1 MFKSE
6 EGKKIVKYARE
17 VIESILNNQKI
28 NKTNFEN
35 FFDEKLG
42 VFVTIHTYPSHN
54 LRGCIGIPRPIMS
67 LKNSISE
74 ASKSVIKD
82 PRFPPLIKDELNKI
96 IIEVTILTNPEKI
109 IVSKPEDYIKE
120 INIGKDGLIIEKGFN
135 SGLLL
140 PQVPIEQGWNIKEYL
155 SNICLKAG
163 LYPDSWMNSDVILYK
178 FSGQIFT
185 EVNPNGDIKEKS
197 LNGFDN

>member
-6 EGKKIVKYARE
+6 EGKKIVKYTRE

-42 VFVTIHTYPSHN
+42 VFVTIHTYPSHK

-82 PRFPPLIKDELNKI
+82 PRFPPLMKDELNKI

-140 PQVPIEQGWNIKEYL
+140 PQVPVEQGWNINEYL

-163 LYPDSWMNSDVILYK
+163 LYPNSWMNSDAILYK

-185 EVNPNGDIKEKS
+185 ELNPNGEIKEKS

>member
-17 VIESILNNQKI
+17 VIEAILNNQII

-35 FFDEKLG
+35 FFNEKLG

-82 PRFPPLIKDELNKI
+82 PRFPPLMKDELNKI

-109 IVSKPEDYIKE
+109 IVSKPEDYFKE

-163 LYPDSWMNSDVILYK
+163 LYPDSWMNSDAILYK

-185 EVNPNGDIKEKS
+185 ELNPNGEIKEKS